1 MSKPVTVYADGVF
14 DLTHYGHHRLLRK
27 AKDLGNSLV
36 VGVHLD
42 EDVVSYKRKPVL
54 THHERTENLASIGF
68 IDKIVVGPLIIT
80 EEFMKEHNIDIVVHA
95 HGIDDEDRYREMYKT
110 PSDLGKFVRLD
121 YTSEIST
128 TDILGRMEGYSRQ
141 HH

>member
-1 MSKPVTVYADGVF
+1 MSKPVVVYADGVF

-27 AKDLGNSLV
+27 AKELGDILI
-36 VGVHLD
+36 VGVHID
-42 EDVVSYKRKPVL
+42 EDVAKYKRTPIL
-54 THHERTENLASIGF
+54 THHERTENLVSIGF

-80 EEFMKEHNIDIVVHA
+80 EDFLKEHNIDTVVHA
-95 HGIDDEDRYREMYKT
+95 HGIVDEARYKEMYKV
-110 PSDLGKFVRLD
+110 PSDLGKFTRLD

-128 TDILGRMEGYSRQ
+128 TDIIARLVDNSR